1 MFAFLS
7 AADAALPVET
17 VGWVVLVL
25 GVLFVAAWV
34 AALYR

>member
-1 MFAFLS
+1 MSMLLS
-7 AADAALPVET
+7 AGGVELPIAA
-17 VGWVVLVL
+17 VGWAVLVL